1 MADVSQPDPQK
12 DLEPRKDLAGKDHAQ
27 QLPRRRKRA
36 AVRMLE
42 CVTRTVQKHTTACC
56 VFLFLAGLVWV
67 FLFPAVCITTGE
79 LKMRSTYVSENSLHL
94 GFKGSLFQQSDIQ
107 RAHDRDNMY
116 RSIISANS
124 ASKLDG
130 ANSQPNTCH
139 DVRIVAALSDQ
150 IEADMQEAGLE
161 VHRQTF
167 FEGGIE
173 GVNIWGILRGARA
186 SGTESIALVSS
197 FSEFAD
203 APCSDP
209 SGLSLLLEF
218 ERQLSMAKW
227 LAKDIVF
234 LATSSSLERDR
245 GLGYGL
251 HAWLDT
257 YHASRADSM
266 VHVGRIRGAIVLD
279 MPGGNFTSLAVP
291 LPGLN
296 GGLPNLDMFNTWQMA
311 WGRRTVGTSMLLP
324 SKEASSDV
332 FSRIVASFDS
342 RFATSFGAWSLA
354 VSSYVDRLLNVCRF
368 MTQLAFSPSGSHAH
382 FLQYNIDAMTLAP
395 TTLEVDPQRAWGIP
409 VRLGNSEPAEFSSVR
424 FLKALEDELHALS
437 NLEERLHQSFY
448 FYFLANERMFVS
460 IDEYIFSL
468 GILLAPA
475 AIVALAYLAAK
486 NIDVWTGGVFLA
498 VAAAVGVVPVCFSN
512 VASTSDEGALFNS
525 VNSIRAW
532 IAATSAAVVF
542 VAHPLLARKFRQI
555 GMESVHESVRTLV
568 LLVLFYSH
576 MTCGLMN
583 FPLAFFSAVS
593 LTPVL
598 VAHSSARAITRVVVS
613 VLILL
618 LSPLTWEVMIP
629 LAFQSEGLTGGAF
642 SSLAAEWF
650 NFGSIPFA
658 FFGLVVLPLQ
668 LTALSMM
675 WM

>member
-1 MADVSQPDPQK
+1 MANVSEPEPQN
-12 DLEPRKDLAGKDHAQ
+12 GKGHAQ
-27 QLPRRRKRA
+27 PLPSRRKRA

-42 CVTRTVQKHTTACC
+42 CVTMTVQKHTTACC
-56 VFLFLAGLVWV
+56 VLLFLAGLVWV

-79 LKMRSTYVSENSLHL
+79 LKMRSTYVSENSMHL
-94 GFKGSLFQQSDIQ
+94 GFKGSLFQESDIQ
-107 RAHDRDNMY
+107 RAHDRDNVY
-116 RSIISANS
+116 RSIISA
-124 ASKLDG
+124 ASDLDG
-130 ANSQPNTCH
+130 AASRQNTCH
-139 DVRIVAALSDQ
+139 EAGAVAALSDR
-150 IEADMQEAGLE
+150 IEADMREAGLE

-167 FEGGIE
+167 FEGGVK
-173 GVNIWGILRGARA
+173 GVNIWGILRGVRA

-197 FSEFAD
+197 FAEFAE

-218 ERQLSMAKW
+218 ERQMSTAKW
-227 LAKDIVF
+227 LAKDVVF
-234 LATSSSLERDR
+234 LATSSSLKRER

-296 GGLPNLDMFNTWQMA
+296 GGLPNLDMFNTWRTA
-311 WGRRTVGTSMLLP
+311 WGRRVVGTSMLLP
-324 SKEASSDV
+324 SKEAPSDV
-332 FSRIVASFDS
+332 FSRIVGSFDS
-342 RFATSFGAWSLA
+342 RYATSFGAWSLA
-354 VSSYVDRLLNVCRF
+354 ISSYVDRLLNVCRF

-395 TTLEVDPQRAWGIP
+395 TTLKVDPQRAWGIP
-409 VRLGNSEPAEFSSVR
+409 VRLGNSEAAEFSSVR
-424 FLKALEDELHALS
+424 FLRALEDELHALS

-475 AIVALAYLAAK
+475 AIVALGYLAAK
-486 NIDVWTGGVFLA
+486 NIDVWTGVVFLA
-498 VAAAVGVVPVCFSN
+498 VAAVVGVVPVCFSN
-512 VASTSDEGALFNS
+512 VAATSDGGAGGGGGDLFNG
-525 VNSIRAW
+525 VESIRVW
-532 IAATSAAVVF
+532 FAAASAAVVF
-542 VAHPLLARKFRQI
+542 VAHPLLARKLHQARR
-555 GMESVHESVRTLV
+555 ESARESVRTFV

-576 MTCGLMN
+576 MACGLMN
-583 FPLAFFSAVS
+583 FPLALFSAVS

-598 VAHSSARAITRVVVS
+598 VANSSAHAITRVVVS
-613 VLILL
+613 AFILL
-618 LSPLTWEVMIP
+618 LSPLTWEVIFP
-629 LAFQSEGLTGGAF
+629 LALRTEGLMGGAF
-642 SSLAAEWF
+642 SYLAAEWF

-658 FFGLVVLPLQ
+658 FFGLVILPLQ